1 MLDNL
6 ISNAIKYTKEN
17 GEIII
22 SITQKE
28 DKWAFL
34 ICNPTS
40 KEIDIKKIFQKYHR
54 QQEEIFGLGIG
65 LELVQSICK
74 KRYQHYRWDREWVVL
89 HENGVTSDKMKILLM
104 EDELHLRQNIKKFL
118 TIKGYKVDDFENGEQ
133 LLKYANLHDY
143 DCMILD
149 VNTPEIDGFEVLEY
163 IRENDILT
171 PTIFISA
178 LTDVEK
184 VLKAFELGAADY
196 LKKPFDLA
204 ELEARMLRTNPK
216 KSINS
221 HVQLDENFRYN
232 LQNRTLLKNE
242 IPSKLSSIQ
251 KKFLYLL
258 IKNQNKLVTFDM
270 LRDYVWEGKEISH
283 GTILS
288 TTRDLKKIL
297 PDSFIQNVKGEGYIG
312 VIQTI
317 K

>member
-1 MLDNL
+1 
-6 ISNAIKYTKEN
+6 
-17 GEIII
+17 
-22 SITQKE
+22 
-28 DKWAFL
+28 
-34 ICNPTS
+34 
-40 KEIDIKKIFQKYHR
+40 
-54 QQEEIFGLGIG
+54 
-65 LELVQSICK
+65 
-74 KRYQHYRWDREWVVL
+74 
-89 HENGVTSDKMKILLM
+89 M

-118 TIKGYKVDDFENGEQ
+118 AIKGYEVDDFENGEE
-133 LLKYANLHDY
+133 LLKYANPHDY

-149 VNTPEIDGFEVLEY
+149 VNTPEIDGFEVLAY
-163 IRENDILT
+163 IRENDIST
-171 PTIFISA
+171 PALFISA

-204 ELEARMLRTNPK
+204 ELEVRMLRTNPK

-221 HVQLDENFRYN
+221 YIRLDENFSYN

-270 LRDYVWEGKEISH
+270 LIDYVWEGKEISH

-297 PDSFIQNVKGEGYIG
+297 PDSFIQNVKGEGYIV
-312 VIQTI
+312 VISS
-317 K
+317 

>member
-1 MLDNL
+1 
-6 ISNAIKYTKEN
+6 
-17 GEIII
+17 
-22 SITQKE
+22 
-28 DKWAFL
+28 
-34 ICNPTS
+34 
-40 KEIDIKKIFQKYHR
+40 
-54 QQEEIFGLGIG
+54 
-65 LELVQSICK
+65 
-74 KRYQHYRWDREWVVL
+74 
-89 HENGVTSDKMKILLM
+89 M

-118 TIKGYKVDDFENGEQ
+118 AIKGYEVDDFENGEE
-133 LLKYANLHDY
+133 LLKYANPHDY

-149 VNTPEIDGFEVLEY
+149 VNTPEIDGFEVLAY
-163 IRENDILT
+163 IRENDIST
-171 PTIFISA
+171 PALFISA

-204 ELEARMLRTNPK
+204 ELEVRMLRTNPK

-221 HVQLDENFRYN
+221 YIRLDENFSYN

-270 LRDYVWEGKEISH
+270 LIDYVWEGKEISH
-283 GTILS
+283 STILS

-312 VIQTI
+312 VISS
-317 K
+317 

>member
-1 MLDNL
+1 
-6 ISNAIKYTKEN
+6 
-17 GEIII
+17 
-22 SITQKE
+22 
-28 DKWAFL
+28 
-34 ICNPTS
+34 
-40 KEIDIKKIFQKYHR
+40 
-54 QQEEIFGLGIG
+54 
-65 LELVQSICK
+65 
-74 KRYQHYRWDREWVVL
+74 
-89 HENGVTSDKMKILLM
+89 MKILLM

-118 TIKGYKVDDFENGEQ
+118 AIKGYEVDDFENGEE
-133 LLKYANLHDY
+133 LLKYANPHDY

-149 VNTPEIDGFEVLEY
+149 VNTPEIDGFEVLAY
-163 IRENDILT
+163 IRENDIST
-171 PTIFISA
+171 PALFISA

-204 ELEARMLRTNPK
+204 ELEVRMLRTNPK

-221 HVQLDENFRYN
+221 YIRLDENFSYN

-270 LRDYVWEGKEISH
+270 LIDYVWEGKEISH
-283 GTILS
+283 STILS

-312 VIQTI
+312 VISS
-317 K
+317 

>member
-1 MLDNL
+1 
-6 ISNAIKYTKEN
+6 
-17 GEIII
+17 
-22 SITQKE
+22 
-28 DKWAFL
+28 
-34 ICNPTS
+34 
-40 KEIDIKKIFQKYHR
+40 
-54 QQEEIFGLGIG
+54 
-65 LELVQSICK
+65 
-74 KRYQHYRWDREWVVL
+74 
-89 HENGVTSDKMKILLM
+89 MKILLM

-133 LLKYANLHDY
+133 LLKYANPHDY

-149 VNTPEIDGFEVLEY
+149 VNTPEIDGFEVLAY
-163 IRENDILT
+163 IRENDIST
-171 PTIFISA
+171 PTLFISA

-221 HVQLDENFRYN
+221 YVQLDENFSYD

-270 LRDYVWEGKEISH
+270 LRDYVWDGKEISH

-288 TTRDLKKIL
+288 TTRDLKKTL
-297 PDSFIQNVKGEGYIG
+297 PDSFIQNVKGEGYVG
-312 VIQTI
+312 VIQSV

>member
-1 MLDNL
+1 
-6 ISNAIKYTKEN
+6 
-17 GEIII
+17 
-22 SITQKE
+22 
-28 DKWAFL
+28 
-34 ICNPTS
+34 
-40 KEIDIKKIFQKYHR
+40 
-54 QQEEIFGLGIG
+54 
-65 LELVQSICK
+65 
-74 KRYQHYRWDREWVVL
+74 
-89 HENGVTSDKMKILLM
+89 M

-118 TIKGYKVDDFENGEQ
+118 NIKGYEVDDFENGEQ

-149 VNTPEIDGFEVLEY
+149 INTPEIDGFEVLEY
-163 IRENDILT
+163 IRENNIST
-171 PTIFISA
+171 PTLFISA
-178 LTDVEK
+178 LTDVQK
-184 VLKAFELGAADY
+184 VLRAFELGAADY

-204 ELEARMLRTNPK
+204 ELEVRMLRSNPK

-270 LRDYVWEGKEISH
+270 LRDYVWDGKEISH

-288 TTRDLKKIL
+288 TTRDLKKTL

-312 VIQTI
+312 VIPTI